1 MTIDI
6 DPKDV
11 KPAPPPPLNVLDK
24 HSNRAFFIR
33 FGLVVFLLHAV
44 GGGLVVAARIVGHQ
58 EPDEKLQRT
67 LVEERIA
74 PVGRVATSEAELVAM
89 SPAEAPV
96 APRTGEQVVQEVCAA
111 CHASGLLNA
120 PKIHD
125 KAAWQARER
134 SVGGREGL
142 VTSAIK
148 GKGQM
153 PPRGGLPNLSDKEV
167 ADAIKAML

>member
-1 MTIDI
+1 MTV
-6 DPKDV
+6 DV
-11 KPAPPPPLNVLDK
+11 DSKNVNPAPSAPLGVLDK

-33 FGLVVFLLHAV
+33 FGLVVFMLHAV
-44 GGGLVVAARIVGHQ
+44 GGGLVLAARIVGHQ
-58 EPDEKLQRT
+58 EPDEKLRRA
-67 LVEERIA
+67 LVESRIA
-74 PVGRVATSEAELVAM
+74 PVGRIATSDAEMLAM

-96 APRTGEQVVQEVCAA
+96 APRSGEEVVQQVCAA

-120 PKIHD
+120 PRIHD
-125 KAAWQARER
+125 KTAWQARER

-153 PPRGGLPNLSDKEV
+153 PPRGGLPNLSDKEI
-167 ADAIKAML
+167 AEAIEAML